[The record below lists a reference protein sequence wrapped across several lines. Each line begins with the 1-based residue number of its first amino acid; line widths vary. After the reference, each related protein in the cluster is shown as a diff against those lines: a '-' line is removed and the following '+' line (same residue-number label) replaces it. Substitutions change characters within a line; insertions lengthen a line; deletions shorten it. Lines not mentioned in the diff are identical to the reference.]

1 MHIWFL
7 SLQDTWSIFS
17 LRFLTV
23 SGWGGEIQA
32 FGEKK
37 NKPPIGGNNYFNK
50 INFVLIKN
58 PPLQFQTTK
67 NKIFAIF
74 LSH

>member
-37 NKPPIGGNNYFNK
+37 KKNKNHQLVVTI
-50 INFVLIKN
+50 ILIK
-58 PPLQFQTTK
+58 
-67 NKIFAIF
+67 
-74 LSH
+74 